1 MKQLITWLLS
11 PYFKWR
17 RNVLFSKAQKQL
29 KVSVDKQIAQRKVLR
44 MNINEFL
51 KDYFGIDA
59 NSKYIPKD
67 YKNAEEV
74 KAAIIAKFEP
84 HMKRIDVKYEDLFR

>member
-1 MKQLITWLLS
+1 M
-11 PYFKWR
+11 
-17 RNVLFSKAQKQL
+17 SKAQKQL
-29 KVSVDKQIAQRKVLR
+29 KIVVDKQVEERKTLR
-44 MNINEFL
+44 RNINIFL

-74 KAAIIAKFEP
+74 KQAIIAKFEP
-84 HMKRIDVKYEDLFR
+84 HMNRLNVKYEDLFK